1 MKVHATYCICA
12 PNRISSENHFFAK
25 ETGCFGRMYDPG
37 VTRSHHCFKKC
48 YVFSL
53 VSCRCLE
60 RQAPLSEGHV
70 IILDSEALP
79 MAVETHLI
87 S

>member
-1 MKVHATYCICA
+1 MLHIVYVPQIGFEVKTT
-12 PNRISSENHFFAK
+12 FFAK
-25 ETGCFGRMYDPG
+25 QTGCFGRMYDPG
-37 VTRSHHCFKKC
+37 MTRSHHCFKKC

-60 RQAPLSEGHV
+60 PLAPLSEGHV
-70 IILDSEALP
+70 IILDSEALSK
-79 MAVETHLI
+79 AVETHLI